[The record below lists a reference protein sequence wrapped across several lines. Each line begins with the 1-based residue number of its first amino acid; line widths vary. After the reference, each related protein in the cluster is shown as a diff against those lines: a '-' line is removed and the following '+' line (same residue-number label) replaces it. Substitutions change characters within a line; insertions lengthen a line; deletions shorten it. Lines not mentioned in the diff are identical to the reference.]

1 MTTSVNNILIM
12 LQKSIHEGDNYYDG
26 MLLYKIR
33 KTLHMSQYV
42 YATQTLVIYK
52 LVKQIIDIEAL

>member
-1 MTTSVNNILIM
+1 MKVIIIM
-12 LQKSIHEGDNYYDG
+12 MVCSCTKLE
-26 MLLYKIR
+26 